1 MKNVLQYY
9 TLRNSENVIAPPPSS
24 SKKKRKKIRS
34 KDTKT
39 P

>member
-1 MKNVLQYY
+1 MKNVLQCY